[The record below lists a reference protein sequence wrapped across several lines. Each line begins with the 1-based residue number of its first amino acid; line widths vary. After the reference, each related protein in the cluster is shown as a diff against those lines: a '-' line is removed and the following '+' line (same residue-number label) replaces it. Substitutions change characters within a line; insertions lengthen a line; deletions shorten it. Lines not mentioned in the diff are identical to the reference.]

1 MNIKKEELEILKVR
15 GKELEPYV
23 EKLAELRIKVF
34 FEFPYLYDG
43 DLDYERK
50 YLKTYVNSKQSVALL
65 VFKDQRLVGASTGL
79 PLVDETSDFQKP
91 FVEKSYDL
99 NSIFYFGESIVLKE
113 ARGNKLGHL
122 FFKEREKHAR
132 EVMGDLKIT
141 CFCAVERD
149 ENHPLKPENYKPLY
163 EFWNRMGYEK
173 VEALQSWVSWKD
185 RNKSEEDKK
194 PLSFWI
200 KHWN

>member
-1 MNIKKEELEILKVR
+1 MNIERNDLEILKVR

-23 EKLAELRIKVF
+23 DKLAELRIKVF
-34 FEFPYLYDG
+34 YEFPYLYDG
-43 DLDYERK
+43 DLGYERE
-50 YLKTYVNSKQSVALL
+50 YLDTYLSSPDSVALL
-65 VFKDQRLVGASTGL
+65 VFKDTKLIGASTGL

-91 FVEKSYDL
+91 FVEQNYDL

-122 FFKEREKHAR
+122 FFEEREKHAK
-132 EVMGDLKIT
+132 EVMSSLKIT

-149 ENHPLKPENYKPLY
+149 EDHPLKPEDYKPLHK
-163 EFWNRMGYEK
+163 FWNRMGYRKE
-173 VEALQSWVSWKD
+173 EALQSWVAWKD
-185 RNKSEEDKK
+185 RDKDSEDKK

-200 KHWN
+200 KNWS